1 MVPVG
6 ASTEACELRTPYC
19 SASSTAS
26 SHASWA
32 AESRSGGTRSSSIL
46 AVSAWCMRST
56 LSIGSALS
64 WKPANG
70 PMRAAVRAEVA

>member
-6 ASTEACELRTPYC
+6 ANTDAWELRTPYC

-32 AESRSGGTRSSSIL
+32 DESSSGGTRSSSIFD
-46 AVSAWCMRST
+46 ACAWCLRST
-56 LSIGSALS
+56 PTIGSAFS

-70 PMRAAVRAEVA
+70 PIRLAMRAEVA

>member
-6 ASTEACELRTPYC
+6 ASTDAWALRTPFT

-32 AESRSGGTRSSSIL
+32 AQSSSEGTISSSISE
-46 AVSAWCMRST
+46 AAAWCLRST
-56 LSIGSALS
+56 RSIGSAFS
-64 WKPANG
+64 
-70 PMRAAVRAEVA
+70 